1 MSDHDK
7 IYSTKFQ
14 DKIERSTVLMFVLTA
29 IAVAIGGIV
38 EIVPLFYLP
47 NTAMCSSALAG
58 NDPTCNKTEH
68 KDAKGN
74 VISMDK
80 IIWNPATSAHKK
92 LGYGQPG
99 DGEWQPGDGVRPYKP
114 LELAG
119 RNVYIR
125 EGCYTC
131 HSQMIRPFRDE
142 KDRYGHYSIAEESMY
157 DHTYQWG
164 SKRTGP
170 DLARVGGKYSDEW
183 HLRHLR
189 YPREVVQ
196 ESVMPNYFWLENKP
210 VDVEE
215 TVQTMKVLTIMP
227 FNPIPKTIYSD
238 EYIAGAA
245 EQLKGKT
252 DMDALVAYLQGLGNH
267 IRFEEGV
274 NYRD

>member
-14 DKIERSTVLMFVLTA
+14 DKIERSTLLMFVMTA
-29 IAVAIGGIV
+29 FAVAIGGIV

-47 NTAMCSSALAG
+47 NTGMASADG
-58 NDPTCNKTEH
+58 TYNNTQH
-68 KDAKGN
+68 KDRDGN
-74 VISMDK
+74 VIPMDK
-80 IIWNPATSAHKK
+80 IVWNPATSEHKT
-92 LGYGQPG
+92 L
-99 DGEWQPGDGVRPYKP
+99 DEWQPGDGVRPYKP

-125 EGCYTC
+125 EGCFLC

-157 DHTYQWG
+157 DHAYQWG

-170 DLARVGGKYSDEW
+170 DLARLAGKYSDEW
-183 HLRHLR
+183 HLLHLR
-189 YPREVVQ
+189 YPRDLVP
-196 ESVMPNYFWLENKP
+196 ESVMPNYFWLEGKQ
-210 VDVEE
+210 VDVAE
-215 TVQTMKVLTIMP
+215 TVKTMEVLTIMP
-227 FNPIPKTIYSD
+227 FNPVPKTIYTD

-245 EQLKGKT
+245 AQLAGKT
-252 DMDALVAYLQGLGNH
+252 DMDALIAYLQSLGNH
-267 IRFEEGV
+267 VKFEEGV